1 MIPKPQSKAA
11 SAVQWWGLVCPT
23 WSLGMTQIL
32 VLTVALLL
40 FGGGVWANVDGNSLS
55 QSRGAWVS
63 HAIR

>member
-1 MIPKPQSKAA
+1 
-11 SAVQWWGLVCPT
+11 
-23 WSLGMTQIL
+23 MTQIL